1 MGLRSFRVALM
12 TAVAVMIGLVAILPS
27 APGAAEPAGQYRQF
41 APMLV
46 ADSAASPVTANA
58 QAAQLAADLV
68 TATTDDA
75 RSAVLYKV
83 FDTLH
88 IGVYA
93 GDGTPIVSGA
103 ETSAQDFYFYE
114 LETDIMAASLG
125 RADRW
130 SFEDLAAF
138 LNKPGVLSGGV
149 TVTGEQLQ
157 TVLTNVIHDSEQSP
171 DDAMSFLPLLVR
183 ELGLQHS
190 PADDVTA
197 SDTSAATLDALQR
210 QLLLSDLLM
219 TLPHGD
225 AQIMATSLPEDTNGI
240 LRRSGVTAQNV
251 CTDFKGGKAARN
263 LGKFAAG
270 FVEIAGKVISIVAA
284 PVDLSHGL
292 TLALGVK
299 VEALTDNLKTH
310 YGHEEPGAELQ
321 FPVRVRM
328 LDQVTQTQIDCGWM
342 AGVEY
347 PKQGPIPNIKIEWDT
362 TTLEQHGKITCG
374 VSCQQTGDDGIA
386 TLIFDP
392 KQEAKPYGEGRL
404 TSEKGRVEANAL
416 YLSSLGNSFGS
427 VNEVVTPKTA
437 DFVWEVEWHA
447 KGAWEGTITMNWDQ
461 DGDVASGTAQVRFEL
476 GLAAPGEGD
485 VHTNVYQLTE
495 GSVQW
500 TQSIGPDCQP
510 PTKTGTDILPKG
522 IGALT
527 VTETEDT
534 MTYAFADTG
543 AFSPPMYTIM
553 CGTDEPVAVPVP
565 VTPVLFFLPL
575 ADINGTSGFQ
585 SQPGALGD
593 VIKGSV
599 TVAGHD
605 GASFRWDWNLKRE

>member
-1 MGLRSFRVALM
+1 MRLLNARAALIVALGII
-12 TAVAVMIGLVAILPS
+12 ASLVAVLPS
-27 APGAAEPAGQYRQF
+27 KSSVAEPAGQYHQF
-41 APMLV
+41 VPMVV
-46 ADSAASPVTANA
+46 ADSAAPPVTADS
-58 QAAQLAADLV
+58 QAAQLAEDLAA
-68 TATTDDA
+68 ATTDDA

-88 IGVYA
+88 IGVYN

-103 ETSAQDFYFYE
+103 ETSGQDFYLYT
-114 LETDIMAASLG
+114 LETDVMAASLG

-130 SFEDLAAF
+130 SFDDLAAF
-138 LNKPGVLSGGV
+138 LNKPGALGGGD
-149 TVTGEQLQ
+149 TVTGQQLQ
-157 TVLTNVIHDSEQSP
+157 TALANVIHDSQQTP
-171 DDAMSFLPLLVR
+171 NDAMSFLPLLVR

-197 SDTSAATLDALQR
+197 GDTSAATLDALQR
-210 QLLLSDLLM
+210 QLLLTDLLM
-219 TLPHGD
+219 SLPHGD
-225 AQIMATSLPEDTNGI
+225 AQVTSTSLPEDTNGI

-251 CTDFKGGKAARN
+251 CTDIKGSKAARN

-270 FVEIAGKVISIVAA
+270 FVEVAGKVISVITA
-284 PVDLSHGL
+284 PVDLSHGI

-310 YGHEEPGAELQ
+310 YGHEDPGAELQ

-328 LDQVTQTQIDCGWM
+328 LDEVTQTQIDCGWM
-342 AGVEY
+342 AGIEY

-362 TTLEQHGKITCG
+362 MALEKHGTITCG
-374 VSCQQTGDDGIA
+374 VACQQTDSDGIA
-386 TLIFDP
+386 TLIFNP

-416 YLSSLGNSFGS
+416 YLSSLGNMFGP

-437 DFVWEVEWHA
+437 DFVWEVEYHA

-461 DGDVASGTAQVRFEL
+461 GGQVASGTAHVRFEL

-500 TQSIGPDCQP
+500 TQSIPHCQP
-510 PTKTGTDILPKG
+510 PSKSGTDILPKG

-527 VTETEDT
+527 VTETADT
-534 MTYAFADTG
+534 MTYKFTYTG
-543 AFSPPMYTIM
+543 KGIRPTYTII
-553 CGTDEPVAVPVP
+553 CGDDDVQMPVEMP

-575 ADINGTSGFQ
+575 ADAGGAEYT

-599 TVAGHD
+599 IVVGDD
-605 GASFRWDWNLKRE
+605 GASFRWEWNLKRE